1 MRGKAWGQTI
11 GFPPRVFFRLNI
23 LFSSGLTFP
32 QPVVPSRQ
40 VGIPDSTLDK
50 WLMRLVTC
58 GWDQSC
64 MHYSQEGNLV
74 PRIPAMLHFLHIP
87 HPGAPI
93 FLLEKKSSCL
103 SGVLRNGSTVFWD
116 NWTLISILYKVDIF
130 VPFSP
135 QWSMRNHSGRKVC
148 HSSSCV
154 KMYNS

>member
-58 GWDQSC
+58 GQDQSC

-74 PRIPAMLHFLHIP
+74 PRSPAMLHFLHIP

-93 FLLEKKSSCL
+93 FLLEK
-103 SGVLRNGSTVFWD
+103 
-116 NWTLISILYKVDIF
+116 YKRSLVA
-130 VPFSP
+130 SL
-135 QWSMRNHSGRKVC
+135 G
-148 HSSSCV
+148 
-154 KMYNS
+154 Y